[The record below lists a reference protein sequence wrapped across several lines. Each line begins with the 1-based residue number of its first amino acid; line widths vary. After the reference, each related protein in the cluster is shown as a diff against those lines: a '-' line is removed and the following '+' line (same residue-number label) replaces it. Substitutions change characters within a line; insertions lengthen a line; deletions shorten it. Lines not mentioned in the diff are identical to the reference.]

1 MTDKTVPQHGDI
13 EEGYMYVMCKLRTGP
28 GGFQDWLFVQHA
40 DGQWVSAAKLH
51 PRTISIIEWSLKR

>member
-1 MTDKTVPQHGDI
+1 VADYQASLKTRGVVCADGWKRLPENPKTI
-13 EEGYMYVMCKLRTGP
+13 
-28 GGFQDWLFVQHA
+28 QDWLFVQHA